1 MNRPVVVLAVFY
13 IAGIIIGDVT
23 GFKGAAALVLA
34 VLAFSA
40 AAAGYLLHWQKNK
53 LLILV
58 LFCLLGL
65 AFSRLWI
72 ESSESALINYSGQR
86 VVLKGCIVA
95 EPDVREDKVYYLLQ
109 AQELVK
115 AGETHLITGLV
126 RLQLDDCA
134 TVFAYGDNLS
144 VSGLLVR
151 PDPAGNPGLFDYRTY
166 LERQGIRVILT
177 ARGDKAVRVIG
188 SGGSNPLQSAALAIK
203 KNMSAAATY
212 SLNPPQSAVLKGI
225 VFGTQGLIDRDTKRS
240 FSETG
245 VIHILSV
252 SGLHVGLVLGGLLG
266 VLRLLKMPPIWTAP
280 LATPVLLIYM
290 LMTGI
295 NPAVMRATIMALL
308 LVWAH
313 HLGRDQDWP
322 TTLALAAMIILIWNP
337 LQIYHPGFQLSFAA
351 TWGILYLS
359 PLITAAFFL
368 FLKDMPFNAGRLT
381 AQALAIPLAA
391 QLATVPLVAWYYN
404 LISPVSIPANLLAA
418 PLSGLIMFFGLS
430 ASLLGLLWLPLAAVV
445 NVATGIILDIFMAA
459 VGFFQ
464 SLPGAVFYLSSPP
477 VFLAAAWYVG
487 LLAVAW
493 VCSGRCAPEVMR
505 HLKKWAFTAAS
516 LAVVLVLIWWPWSSD
531 HLLKVHFIDVGQ
543 GDSILVQAPGGK
555 NMLID
560 TGGRAGE
567 LTAGTGIGDQV
578 LEPYLRKNGV
588 QRIEVL
594 VLTHPHEDHCGGAVS
609 LIKRFPVALA
619 LVSCLGEENIDE
631 EYTGEDI
638 AETVSAAISS
648 REEAVSAAYTKL
660 LNKMAARGI
669 SVSAAA
675 AGDVIKLDS
684 DLKIEVLSP
693 VETKAG
699 ESGSDTNNTSL
710 VIKIT
715 YGRRSFIFTGDAEI
729 EEQRDLIREKYDLRA
744 DILKVPHHGS
754 RFLLPELLQQVD
766 AEAVVISVGA
776 RNTFGHPA
784 YDTLDMLILSGL
796 QVYRTDQDGAVIVQ
810 TDGNNL
816 EISRGKESR

>member
-1 MNRPVVVLAVFY
+1 MNRPVVVLTVFY
-13 IAGIIIGDVT
+13 IAGIIIGDMT
-23 GFKGAAALVLA
+23 GLKGAVALVLA
-34 VLAFSA
+34 VFSFSA
-40 AAAGYLLHWQKNK
+40 AAAGYLLRWQKNK

-58 LFCLLGL
+58 LFFLLGL
-65 AFSRLWI
+65 AFSRFWI
-72 ESSESALINYSGQR
+72 ESSETALINYSGQ
-86 VVLKGCIVA
+86 VVLKGRVVS
-95 EPDVREDKVYYLLQ
+95 EPDVREDKVFYLLQ
-109 AQELVK
+109 AQELTK
-115 AGETHLITGLV
+115 SGETHLIPGLV
-126 RLQLDDCA
+126 RLQLTDCD

-144 VSGLLVR
+144 VSGLLIR
-151 PDPAGNPGLFDYRTY
+151 PDPAGNPGMFDYRIY

-203 KNMSAAATY
+203 KKMSAAATY
-212 SLNPPQSAVLKGI
+212 SLNPSQTAVLNGI
-225 VFGTQGLIDRDTKRS
+225 VFGTQGLIDRETKRS

-266 VLRLLKMPPIWTAP
+266 MLRLLKLPPMWTAP
-280 LATPVLLIYM
+280 LATPVLIIYM

-313 HLGRDQDWP
+313 HLDRDQDWP
-322 TTLALAAMIILIWNP
+322 TTLALAAMIILTWNP

-351 TWGILYLS
+351 TWGILYLG
-359 PLITAAFFL
+359 PFFTAALLLFFKNL
-368 FLKDMPFNAGRLT
+368 PLNAGRLA

-391 QLATVPLVAWYYN
+391 QLATIPLVAWYYN
-404 LISPVSIPANLLAA
+404 LLSPVSIPANLLAA
-418 PLSGLIMFFGLS
+418 PLSGLIMFLGLS
-430 ASLLGLLWLPLAAVV
+430 ASLLGLLWLPLAAMV
-445 NVATGIILDIFMAA
+445 NVGTGIILDIFMAA
-459 VGFFQ
+459 ITFFQ

-477 VFLAAAWYVG
+477 VFLAAAWYGG
-487 LLAVAW
+487 LLAVAG
-493 VCSGRCAPEVMR
+493 VCSGRCTPEVR
-505 HLKKWAFTAAS
+505 RYFKKWAFTAAS
-516 LAVVLVLIWWPWSSD
+516 LAAALILIWWPWKSD
-531 HLLKVHFIDVGQ
+531 HVLKVHFIDVGQ

-560 TGGRAGE
+560 TGGRTNE
-567 LTAGTGIGDQV
+567 LTTGTGTGDQV

-588 QRIEVL
+588 QCIDVL

-609 LIKRFPVALA
+609 LVKRLPVALA
-619 LVSCLGEENIDE
+619 LVSYLDEENIGE
-631 EYTGEDI
+631 EYTGEDV
-638 AETVSAAISS
+638 AETIGAAISS
-648 REEAVSAAYTKL
+648 REEGVAPAYTKL
-660 LNKMAARGI
+660 VNGMEARGI
-669 SVSAAA
+669 PVSAAA

-693 VETKAG
+693 VEIKTG
-699 ESGSDTNNTSL
+699 ESGTDLNNNSL
-710 VIKIT
+710 VVKVT
-715 YGRRSFIFTGDAEI
+715 YGQRSFIFLGDAEI
-729 EEQRDLIREKYDLRA
+729 EEQRDLIRGEYDLQA

-754 RFLLPELLQQVD
+754 RFLLPELLEQVD
-766 AEAVVISVGA
+766 AEVAVISVGA

-784 YDTLDMLILSGL
+784 YATLDMLNLSGT